1 MAQRVLVTAGASGIG
16 KEIARAYAAIGA
28 KVCVCDIN
36 ANALDAAAK
45 EIPGLKTVVCDVSKR
60 DDIERMVAASVEAL
74 GGLDVLVNNAG
85 IAGPT
90 APVEDADPDKWEA
103 VMTVDVIGTFHVT
116 RLSISHLK
124 KSAAGSIIVMSSL
137 GGRFGYPSR
146 SAYCTAKMGL
156 IRFAKTLSRELG
168 QYNIRVNAIAP
179 GAVAGDRIERVLEGR
194 ASAEHKT
201 LEEERA
207 MSIQSLKRFVDPKD
221 IAALILFLTSDAGKS
236 ISGQVLPIDN
246 DAQTSA

>member
-1 MAQRVLVTAGASGIG
+1 
-16 KEIARAYAAIGA
+16 
-28 KVCVCDIN
+28 
-36 ANALDAAAK
+36 
-45 EIPGLKTVVCDVSKR
+45 
-60 DDIERMVAASVEAL
+60 MVAASVEAL

-90 APVEDADPDKWEA
+90 AAVEDADPDQWEA

-116 RLSISHLK
+116 RLSIPHLR
-124 KSAAGSIIVMSSL
+124 KSAAGSIVVMSSL
-137 GGRFGYPSR
+137 GGRFGYPNR

-156 IRFAKTLSRELG
+156 IGFAKTLSRELG

-179 GAVAGDRIERVLEGR
+179 GAVAGDRIERVLQGR
-194 ASAEHKT
+194 ATAEHKT
-201 LEEERA
+201 LQEAKAAA
-207 MSIQSLKRFVDPKD
+207 MSLQSLKRFVDPKG

-246 DAQTSA
+246 DAQTSAQYPNGNQTRVIFHDTGIRRAIDRRMEVGFLRRRAG